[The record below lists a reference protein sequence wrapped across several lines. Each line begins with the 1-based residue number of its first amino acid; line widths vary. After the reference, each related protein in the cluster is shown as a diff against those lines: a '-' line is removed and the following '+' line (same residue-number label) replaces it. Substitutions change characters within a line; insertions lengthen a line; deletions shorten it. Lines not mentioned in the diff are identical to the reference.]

1 MNIERMSLIMKKKK
15 RNYYNLIVYIFRVVT
30 IVCLVFGIL
39 FSLGNMK
46 IILILKKYE
55 ALFFILT
62 CILAIVMII
71 LLALIKKYEQK
82 ITIDI
87 DFPQKPFAYE
97 IINIE
102 NIEKGI
108 SKQLLQ
114 LEYTKNLHQIAS
126 LDIYYNSKNIRWDLG
141 QKKQL
146 NIFCQMKFAEFTKN
160 TKKELLLKREEIF
173 NKLYKQAKFVE
184 IIFLVKIPKRNKYLE
199 RYLKEVIREFPHNY
213 FLVAVLVE
221 EERKM
226 YIPHSDFAYLEYRE
240 MRKRLEKILS
250 GHIKKIK
257 KLR

>member
-1 MNIERMSLIMKKKK
+1 MSLIMKKKK

-39 FSLGNMK
+39 FSLGNME
-46 IILILKKYE
+46 IILIFKKYE
-55 ALFFILT
+55 ILFFTLT
-62 CILAIVMII
+62 CILAVIMII

-87 DFPQKPFAYE
+87 DFLQKPFVYE

-102 NIEKGI
+102 KIEKGI

-114 LEYTKNLHQIAS
+114 LEFIKNPYQIAD
-126 LDIYYNSKNIRWDLG
+126 LDIYYNSKNIWWYLG

-146 NIFCQMKFAEFTKN
+146 NIFCQMASTEFTKN

-173 NKLYKQAKFVE
+173 NKLCKKAKFLE
-184 IIFLVKIPKRNKYLE
+184 IVFLVKIPKRNKYLE
-199 RYLKEVIREFPHNY
+199 RYLKEVIREFQHNY

-221 EERKM
+221 EERKL
-226 YIPHSDFAYLEYRE
+226 YIPHSDFAHLEYRE
-240 MRKRLEKILS
+240 MRKRLEQILS

-257 KLR
+257 NTQ